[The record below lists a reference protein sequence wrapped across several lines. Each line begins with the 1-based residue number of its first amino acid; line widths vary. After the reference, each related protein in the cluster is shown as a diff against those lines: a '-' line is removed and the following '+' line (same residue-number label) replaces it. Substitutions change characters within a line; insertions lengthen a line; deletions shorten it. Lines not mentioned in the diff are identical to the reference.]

1 MASGAGKGILGGR
14 GERTALLIGLLATL
28 AVLAF
33 WVLDAFTMAELGL
46 VNLRF
51 RARGP
56 KPTAAPVV
64 VVAIDDESLNG
75 WLDDNAVYHHMPDR
89 WTWPRT
95 VFAQAVDNLREA
107 GAKVIAIDMVF
118 SESSRLNPGQDQAF
132 AQSVKRAGNVVLGY
146 RFVDLTDQALMEGRK
161 LETLIPGLA
170 DAAAD
175 SGLVNVQR
183 DPDDFI
189 RRMPLVDRTGLPNL
203 DLAVYRRLQFGK
215 PQPYLLGEQG
225 DWLQM
230 GDNRMPLPLAINYAG
245 PARSFPT
252 VSFHNVFY
260 KDVPARLGGMGL
272 FKGKVVYIGST
283 TEILHDNYP
292 TPFAPE
298 RPMPGVEVHANTL
311 DTLLTRQYFGFLPP
325 WSELLLVLG
334 LGALSSLLTFRMR
347 SWLGAAAMLGLELGY
362 ALLCVLAFT
371 QGRLLLP
378 MAAPMAAV
386 FVSFAA
392 LTAWRLVVEERRS
405 REIRSQFSRYVSK
418 AIVDEL
424 LKDPSK
430 IRLGG
435 EVKEVTILFSD
446 VRGFTALSESMEAE
460 AVVGLLNEY
469 LTAMVDVVM
478 ANGGTLDKY
487 VGDAVMAVWGSPLPD
502 PEHRRKAATC
512 AVQMMERL
520 EQLRAKWSAEGRK
533 PLDIGIGL
541 NSGRVVAGNMGH
553 LHYKMDY
560 TVIGDDVN
568 LAARLESANKELK
581 SHVLISGSTYQG
593 CADLVEVVAHPAIH
607 VKGKVNA
614 VEVFEVVG
622 WKGKRADWAR
632 PLAS

>member
-1 MASGAGKGILGGR
+1 MASMLGKLSLAGR
-14 GERTALLIGLLATL
+14 GRRAALFVGLLATFV
-28 AVLAF
+28 VLVF
-33 WVLDAFTMAELGL
+33 WVLDAFTMPELGL

-56 KPTAAPVV
+56 KPITAPVV
-64 VVAIDDESLNG
+64 IVAIDDESLNG

-95 VFAQAVDNLREA
+95 VFAQVVDNLRES
-107 GAKVIAIDMVF
+107 GAKVIAFDMVF
-118 SESSRLNPGQDQAF
+118 SESSRLNPEQDQAF
-132 AQSVKRAGNVVLGY
+132 AQAVKRAGNVVLGY
-146 RFVDLTDQALMEGRK
+146 RFTELTDQSVMEGRK

-189 RRMPLVDRTGLPNL
+189 RRMTVVDHGLPGL

-215 PQPYLLGEQG
+215 PMPFMLGEQG

-230 GDNRMPLPLAINYAG
+230 ADNRVPLPLVVNFAG
-245 PARSFPT
+245 PARSFPV
-252 VSFHNVFY
+252 VSFHSVYN
-260 KDVPARLGGMGL
+260 KDVPARLGGMAQ

-292 TPFAPE
+292 TPFAPAK
-298 RPMPGVEVHANTL
+298 PMPGVEIHANTL
-311 DTLLTRQYFGFLPP
+311 DTLLSREYFSYLPP
-325 WSELLLVLG
+325 WWDLLLILG

-347 SWLGAAAMLGLELGY
+347 SGAGAAAMLGLEAGY
-362 ALLCVLAFT
+362 AAVCVLAFT
-371 QGRLLLP
+371 QGRLLLS
-378 MAAPMAAV
+378 MAAPMAAI
-386 FVSFAA
+386 FISFAA

-405 REIRSQFSRYVSK
+405 REIRTQFSRYVSK

-435 EVKEVTILFSD
+435 ESKEVTILFSD

-460 AVVGLLNEY
+460 AVVSLLNEY
-469 LTAMVDVVM
+469 LTAMVDIVM

-487 VGDAVMAVWGSPLPD
+487 VGDAVMAVWGSPLFD
-502 PEHRRKAATC
+502 PGHRRKALTC
-512 AVQMMERL
+512 AVQMMEKL
-520 EQLRAKWSAEGRK
+520 EQLRAKWSAEGR
-533 PLDIGIGL
+533 PALDIGIGL

-581 SHVLISGSTYQG
+581 SHVLISGSTYDG
-593 CADLVEVVAHPAIH
+593 CSDLVEVVTHPAIH

-632 PLAS
+632 PLEG